1 MPSSLSAKTIP
12 TRLGLHDITARP
24 ACVNVKNIPRQCSAK
39 PLTPL
44 RRATMV
50 PRTHG
55 GAVMSLNKA
64 MLIGNLGK
72 DPELRFTP
80 SGRAV
85 ARFPVATSEQWTDA
99 NGQRQDRTEW
109 HNIVVW
115 GKQAES
121 CGQYLSKGRQVF
133 IEGSIRSRQYDDKE
147 GQKRYITEVI
157 AQRVQFLG
165 GGRGDGAGAGRGA
178 GGGGG
183 GGGEDIPPAPMPED
197 DDIPF

>member
-1 MPSSLSAKTIP
+1 
-12 TRLGLHDITARP
+12 
-24 ACVNVKNIPRQCSAK
+24 
-39 PLTPL
+39 
-44 RRATMV
+44 
-50 PRTHG
+50 
-55 GAVMSLNKA
+55 MSLNKV

-85 ARFPVATSEQWTDA
+85 ARFSIATSEQWTTPE
-99 NGQRQDRTEW
+99 GQKQERTEW
-109 HNIVVW
+109 HNVVVW

-165 GGRGDGAGAGRGA
+165 GGRGDGAGAGRGGST

-183 GGGEDIPPAPMPED
+183 GVTEDTPAPMPED

>member
-1 MPSSLSAKTIP
+1 
-12 TRLGLHDITARP
+12 
-24 ACVNVKNIPRQCSAK
+24 
-39 PLTPL
+39 
-44 RRATMV
+44 
-50 PRTHG
+50 
-55 GAVMSLNKA
+55 MSLNKV

-85 ARFPVATSEQWTDA
+85 AKFSLATSEQWTTPE
-99 NGQRQDRTEW
+99 GQRQDRTEW

-115 GKQAES
+115 GKQAET

-133 IEGSIRSRQYDDKE
+133 IEGSVRSRQYDDKE
-147 GQKRYITEVI
+147 GQKRYITEIV

-178 GGGGG
+178 PGGGGG
-183 GGGEDIPPAPMPED
+183 GDDVGPPPMPED